1 MPALE
6 YVITR
11 PYPWRWTTLTVCAAA
26 VVVLLGLGVF
36 NFAVVGYNQQVSYRD
51 VFESSDDMG
60 WRNKLNTG
68 YTQNRSVNCNPNSLV
83 VGGIYRTNNAI
94 FALNTESLRDPIT
107 SAPLGSANYSGD
119 VLDPCRVN
127 RIYMVAEFATHD
139 TKWRAQVACK
149 APNLFANF
157 TVESIVTLR
166 AGVPNGIVNVDT
178 LGHID
183 NEQNRPE
190 AIATAVLYAL
200 GIDVLSALFFS
211 APTVP
216 STTSTTNAF
225 ASAMWAEWDPLA
237 TDADLPIVVSGIAAP
252 DGSYLLG
259 PGADTFSRLLP
270 TARRAIQNFAIGL
283 HSAILLDLGSTVN
296 LAAGRPDTN
305 ILTNITALQTRIQ
318 TSDLLSL
325 FMTNTT
331 GAANGVNMTI
341 PAAPFLL
348 SHTDDFRLPIAGR
361 KLNDNGAGASTLVQR
376 YLCHSM
382 VLKPP
387 ATLVV
392 DVIVAT
398 VSMFMVAWGIAQIG
412 LMYFAK
418 EHSENGN
425 YCACPTCDSY
435 AHRLVPPAAGDSH
448 TLGDKD
454 PQAVEYEWPS
464 TARGPSP
471 R

>member
-1 MPALE
+1 MLDYA
-6 YVITR
+6 ITR
-11 PYPWRWTTLTVCAAA
+11 PYPWRWTTLSVFFAAGI
-26 VVVLLGLGVF
+26 VLVGLGLF
-36 NFAVVGYNQQVSYRD
+36 NFAAVGYNQQVSYQD
-51 VFESSDDMG
+51 VFETSDGVG
-60 WRNKLNTG
+60 WKNKLNTG
-68 YTQNRSVNCNPNSLV
+68 YTQNRSVDCNPTSLV

-94 FALNTESLRDPIT
+94 FALNAESLRDPIT

-119 VLDPCRVN
+119 VLDSCRVN
-127 RIYMVAEFATHD
+127 RIYMMAEFATHD
-139 TKWRAQVACK
+139 TKWRAQVACQT
-149 APNLFANF
+149 PSLFANF

-190 AIATAVLYAL
+190 AIATSVLYAL
-200 GIDVLSALFFS
+200 GIDVLSALFFA
-211 APTVP
+211 APSVP
-216 STTSTTNAF
+216 SSTSTTNAS

-237 TDADLPIVVSGIAAP
+237 TDADLPIVVSGMTAP

-259 PGADTFSRLLP
+259 PGPATFSRLLP
-270 TARRAIQNFAIGL
+270 SARRAIQNFAIGL
-283 HSAILLDLGSTVN
+283 HSAILLDVGSTVYV
-296 LAAGRPDTN
+296 ASGRPDNN
-305 ILTNITALQTRIQ
+305 ILTNITALQTRVQ
-318 TSDLLSL
+318 TDDLLSTY
-325 FMTNTT
+325 MTQTT
-331 GAANGVNMTI
+331 GGANGVNMSI

-348 SHTDDFRLPIAGR
+348 SHTNEFRLPIAGR
-361 KLNDNGAGASTLVQR
+361 KPNDEGLGASRLVQR

-387 ATLVV
+387 VTLVV

-418 EHSENGN
+418 GHFQNGN

-435 AHRLVPPAAGDSH
+435 AHRVVPSAPSDSN
-448 TLGDKD
+448 TPGDKD
-454 PQAVEYEWPS
+454 PLAVEYAWSPAGDAPS
-464 TARGPSP
+464 SR
-471 R
+471 